1 MVNITKNIKSVLKNI
16 YVGLFPIIILL
27 ASVLYKEAELS
38 YQQLEGSKHILVGV
52 LYLIC
57 FLLLTSIIIFYNKDI
72 NNIYVIIGV
81 AMNTIFLI
89 SRILPFYII
98 DKVYSNHLLLTNMIL
113 TSISAYILFFIIRRR
128 NIIK

>member
-1 MVNITKNIKSVLKNI
+1 MTKNIKSVLKNI

-27 ASVLYKEAELS
+27 VSVLYKEAELS

-89 SRILPFYII
+89 PRILSFYII
-98 DKVYSNHLLLTNMIL
+98 DKVYSNPLLLTNMIL

>member
-1 MVNITKNIKSVLKNI
+1 MTKNIKSVLKNI

-27 ASVLYKEAELS
+27 VSVLYKEEELS

-57 FLLLTSIIIFYNKDI
+57 FLLLTSIIIFNNKDI
-72 NNIYVIIGV
+72 KNISVIIGV
-81 AMNTIFLI
+81 VMNTIFLI
-89 SRILPFYII
+89 PRILPFYII
-98 DKVYSNHLLLTNMIL
+98 DKVYSNPLLLTNMIL

>member
-1 MVNITKNIKSVLKNI
+1 MTKNIKSVLKNI

-27 ASVLYKEAELS
+27 VSVLYKEAELS

>member
-27 ASVLYKEAELS
+27 VSVLYKEAELS

>member
-1 MVNITKNIKSVLKNI
+1 MTKNIKSVLKNI

-27 ASVLYKEAELS
+27 VSVLYKEAELS

-57 FLLLTSIIIFYNKDI
+57 FLLLTSI
-72 NNIYVIIGV
+72 
-81 AMNTIFLI
+81 
-89 SRILPFYII
+89 
-98 DKVYSNHLLLTNMIL
+98 
-113 TSISAYILFFIIRRR
+113 SAYILFFIIRRR

>member
-72 NNIYVIIGV
+72 NNIYLIIGV

>member
-1 MVNITKNIKSVLKNI
+1 MTKNIKSVLKNI

-89 SRILPFYII
+89 PRILSFYII
-98 DKVYSNHLLLTNMIL
+98 DKVYSNPLLLTNMIL

>member
-1 MVNITKNIKSVLKNI
+1 MTKNIKSVLKNI

-27 ASVLYKEAELS
+27 VSVLYKEAELS

-57 FLLLTSIIIFYNKDI
+57 FLLLTSIIIFNNKDI
-72 NNIYVIIGV
+72 NNISVIIGV

-89 SRILPFYII
+89 PRILPFYII
-98 DKVYSNHLLLTNMIL
+98 DKVYSNPLLLTNMIL